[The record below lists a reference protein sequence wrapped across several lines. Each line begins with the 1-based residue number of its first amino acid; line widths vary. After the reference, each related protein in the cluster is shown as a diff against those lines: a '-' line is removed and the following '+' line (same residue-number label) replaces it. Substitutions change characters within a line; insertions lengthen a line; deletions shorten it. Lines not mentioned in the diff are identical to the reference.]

1 MSDFDS
7 LLRGVAEDHADR
19 DDTGRAETDRA
30 DGAHGADG
38 RRGAPARRHDREV
51 VRAARRRARD
61 RARGSGSG
69 SVSGSASSLAHAGDP
84 SYPGPIIS
92 LDDVTRFF
100 PGPPPVNAL
109 RGIDLQVDRGD
120 YLAIVGPSGSG
131 KSTML
136 NTLGLLD
143 RPSTGTFLFE
153 GIDVS
158 ALDDDARAA
167 LRANAIGF
175 VFQSFHLLPTR
186 SVLENVM
193 LAGAYAGLGRDER
206 EPLARAALDRVGL
219 AHRVD
224 FSPATLSGG
233 ERQRVA
239 IARAVSTTP
248 RLLLADEPT
257 GNLDRKNSESVMR
270 LFEELGEEGLT
281 IVMITHDDA
290 VAEAADRR
298 VRIHDGE
305 LSELA

>member
-1 MSDFDS
+1 MAGPDS
-7 LLRGVAEDHADR
+7 AVASR
-19 DDTGRAETDRA
+19 
-30 DGAHGADG
+30 
-38 RRGAPARRHDREV
+38 
-51 VRAARRRARD
+51 
-61 RARGSGSG
+61 
-69 SVSGSASSLAHAGDP
+69 AGDP
-84 SYPGPIIS
+84 AYAGPIIS

-109 RGIDLQVDRGD
+109 RGIDLTVERGD

-153 GIDVS
+153 GIDVA
-158 ALDDDARAA
+158 ALSDDDRAA
-167 LRANAIGF
+167 LRGNAIGF

-193 LAGAYAGLGRDER
+193 LAGAYAGLTREER

-270 LFEELGEEGLT
+270 LFEELGQEGLT

-290 VAEAADRR
+290 VAEAAGRR
-298 VRIHDGE
+298 ARIHDGE